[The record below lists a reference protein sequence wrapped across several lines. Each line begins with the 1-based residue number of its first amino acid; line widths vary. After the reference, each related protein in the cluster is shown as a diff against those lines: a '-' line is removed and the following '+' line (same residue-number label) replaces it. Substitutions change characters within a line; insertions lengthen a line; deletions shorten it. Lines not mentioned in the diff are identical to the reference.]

1 MIDLKFA
8 VEAGYFHNIKQ
19 FDDYLGEDLRRFYK
33 NLLNKKPQ
41 GKLHDAGI
49 DSRVTAELFQQLLKE
64 YSPKIIDFERN
75 VFKNKISGLS
85 PLAHYFSLVDEG
97 KMFRIKHL

>member
-49 DSRVTAELFQQLLKE
+49 DSRVTAELFQQTAKR
-64 YSPKIIDFERN
+64 KKMGR
-75 VFKNKISGLS
+75 VLS
-85 PLAHYFSLVDEG
+85 QKFMAALNLMS
-97 KMFRIKHL
+97 